1 MEENKEEIKPN
12 PDLAKLVS
20 MFYLR
25 SATTLKHEYDHP
37 VEHTK
42 RLSSKTSG
50 SRRWTTGTSALIWV
64 ACG

>member
-1 MEENKEEIKPN
+1 MEENKEEVKPN

-37 VEHTK
+37 GGAYQRV
-42 RLSSKTSG
+42 SSKTSG

>member
-37 VEHTK
+37 GGAYQRVFFK
-42 RLSSKTSG
+42 D
-50 SRRWTTGTSALIWV
+50 
-64 ACG
+64 